1 MLSKMRKKRSQR
13 GEPLAGRQLRDGR
26 WEALTCSIAGAGP
39 GWTVRRAS
47 ACRNWGGVGGEA
59 RRWVSGWYCPTWGT
73 FRQDPGSPPHPFAG
87 LASPRAHPALPAAI
101 VQVEQESVVPKFLKG
116 LVVVPVHVACGG
128 AINLPSG
135 GGSGGGSRD
144 TEHPPGARP
153 KPRGWGKGLGPPV
166 RCPFGGHGRGGGD
179 PNGAP
184 GASRPLL
191 IPAAPWRDNSG
202 KWSRSNGKGTAG
214 RPGTRRWE
222 ALQVRYDGGGG
233 RTAWGGRSSPRDG
246 RSGMGPG
253 KHHHWP
259 RLPRSCMWELAG
271 KRFPCPGCSAGIS
284 SMAPLVLRLLPGMH
298 PNGTALCSRFWVR
311 AQLSAARAMI
321 WPTNLAG
328 RRTTGHGAVWV
339 SRSRGTLP
347 RPPAP
352 ARRGSPMRKS
362 RTAMSMR
369 SRRRW
374 PLS

>member
-166 RCPFGGHGRGGGD
+166 RCPFGGHGRGGGTRME
-179 PNGAP
+179 PPGPPGPFSSQQPRGGTTAANGAEVMAKARLGGRGRGDGKLSKSDMMAGGDGQRGEEGAAPGTGGAAWVLGSITTGPGSP
-184 GASRPLL
+184 GAACGSLLASASR
-191 IPAAPWRDNSG
+191 ARG
-202 KWSRSNGKGTAG
+202 
-214 RPGTRRWE
+214 
-222 ALQVRYDGGGG
+222 V
-233 RTAWGGRSSPRDG
+233 
-246 RSGMGPG
+246 
-253 KHHHWP
+253 
-259 RLPRSCMWELAG
+259 
-271 KRFPCPGCSAGIS
+271 
-284 SMAPLVLRLLPGMH
+284 
-298 PNGTALCSRFWVR
+298 
-311 AQLSAARAMI
+311 QL
-321 WPTNLAG
+321 
-328 RRTTGHGAVWV
+328 
-339 SRSRGTLP
+339 
-347 RPPAP
+347 
-352 ARRGSPMRKS
+352 GSPPWHLS
-362 RTAMSMR
+362 PFGFCLGCTLTAQ
-369 SRRRW
+369 
-374 PLS
+374 PFALVFG